1 MRQILLALAALFA
14 CTVILVAQNPRIIN
28 AIPFGASS
36 LKIVFSSD
44 IDSLT
49 LTPIKL
55 NQNSYYVDIKA
66 VLDIGRKVYFFPRNA
81 QVTIAQNT
89 PEIVRIVITNGN
101 NANYQ
106 LKQMQK
112 NLYLSFVDSTQSTQ
126 SSQAT
131 QTTQNK
137 PPANQTT
144 QTQPTQPKPIQATQ
158 TKPNTPAD
166 KDAKSTQNQ
175 KKEPPK
181 QESKK
186 TQKPP
191 KKETPKKE
199 SKKQETQKKDSA
211 KSKKDSAKNKPP
223 AKNAKSTKSAPPTP
237 RTIVSTMLATPSS
250 RQGIKVVID
259 PGHGGVDCGTLGVTK
274 VCEKHIV
281 LKVALKVHNEL
292 KKRGYESYLTRDRD
306 IFIKLPERTKFANDK
321 KADLFISIHANS
333 VPKGKTSP
341 RGIETYFLSAARSED
356 ARNVADQENKAD
368 TETMAKYQK
377 LQFLNTLETHRI
389 IASNRLAIDIQ
400 AGIKQNLQANYP
412 PSTIIDNG
420 VREGPFWVLVGAL
433 MPSVLVEIGYN
444 SHPLES
450 QRLNDDSYQRVL
462 SIGIADGVDS
472 FVAKNFK

>member
-1 MRQILLALAALFA
+1 MRQILLALATLFA
-14 CTVILVAQNPRIIN
+14 CTLALVAQNPHITN

-101 NANYQ
+101 NTNYQ

-112 NLYLSFVDSTQSTQ
+112 NLYLSFVDSTQSAQTTQ
-126 SSQAT
+126 TA

-144 QTQPTQPKPIQATQ
+144 QTPPTQPKPTQPQNAQNATA
-158 TKPNTPAD
+158 N
-166 KDAKSTQNQ
+166 KDDKSTQNQ
-175 KKEPPK
+175 KKDSAK

-186 TQKPP
+186 TPKTQKKENP
-191 KKETPKKE
+191 KKEA
-199 SKKQETQKKDSA
+199 KKQETQKKDST

-223 AKNAKSTKSAPPTP
+223 AKNTKTTKSTPPTP

-281 LKVALKVHNEL
+281 LKIALKVHNEL

-433 MPSVLVEIGYN
+433 MPSVLVEVGYN

-462 SIGIADGVDS
+462 SIGIADGIDS

>member
-1 MRQILLALAALFA
+1 M
-14 CTVILVAQNPRIIN
+14 
-28 AIPFGASS
+28 
-36 LKIVFSSD
+36 
-44 IDSLT
+44 
-49 LTPIKL
+49 
-55 NQNSYYVDIKA
+55 
-66 VLDIGRKVYFFPRNA
+66 LDIGRKVYFFPRNA

-89 PEIVRIVITNGN
+89 PEIVRIVIANGN
-101 NANYQ
+101 NTNYQ

-112 NLYLSFVDSTQSTQ
+112 NLYLSFVDSTQSAQTTQ
-126 SSQAT
+126 TA

-144 QTQPTQPKPIQATQ
+144 QTPPTQPKPTQPQNAQNATA
-158 TKPNTPAD
+158 N

-175 KKEPPK
+175 KKDSAK

-186 TQKPP
+186 TPKTQKKENP
-191 KKETPKKE
+191 KKEA
-199 SKKQETQKKDSA
+199 KKQETQKKDST

-223 AKNAKSTKSAPPTP
+223 AKNTKTTKSTPPTP

-281 LKVALKVHNEL
+281 LKIALKVHNEL

-433 MPSVLVEIGYN
+433 MPSVLVEVGYN

-462 SIGIADGVDS
+462 SIGIADGIDS